1 MARRISPIGA
11 LIFVAAGLVAA
22 PMPAAAAADPTA
34 TAYTDNGGHAV
45 YFKAAPGQYN
55 HVVITDAKGMSEF
68 TIDDDVPIT
77 PGAGCEHP
85 DSSDQ
90 TKVVCTLTEFGDFW
104 THVYADLGDYKDD
117 LVIRAGNENGI
128 HGGTGNDTLNGTGHE
143 ILYGDAGDD
152 TLTGGSQLGG
162 DGADLLTSP
171 DYGANGGAGND
182 TLVGTDESDTLTGGS
197 GHDSLLGRAGND
209 ILYGNSG
216 NDLLYGGGGQDKLS
230 GGDGRDSVHQ

>member
-11 LIFVAAGLVAA
+11 LIFVTAGFVAA

-55 HVVITDAKGMSEF
+55 HVVITDAKGMTEF

-85 DSSDQ
+85 DSSDP

-182 TLVGTDESDTLTGGS
+182 TLVGTDASDTLTGGS
-197 GHDSLLGRAGND
+197 GHDSLLGRAGHD